1 VVKVSSFVSFG
12 ITTVFEPNT
21 HFETSSFFLSMN
33 LLKVSVLLFW
43 IIATANPF
51 AKIKIGSSGDLDVF
65 GVDDI
70 IVATPS
76 QVIGSGKSGKSSKRS
91 KSIKSTNKPNGPAMI
106 PEFDIKETSNGMS
119 IDNKNSLLYK
129 IHDMEKFLRD

>member
-1 VVKVSSFVSFG
+1 VSSFVSFG

-70 IVATPS
+70 IVATPKSLGQENQAS
-76 QVIGSGKSGKSSKRS
+76 QAKDQRV
-91 KSIKSTNKPNGPAMI
+91 
-106 PEFDIKETSNGMS
+106 
-119 IDNKNSLLYK
+119 
-129 IHDMEKFLRD
+129 LRVPINQMVLP